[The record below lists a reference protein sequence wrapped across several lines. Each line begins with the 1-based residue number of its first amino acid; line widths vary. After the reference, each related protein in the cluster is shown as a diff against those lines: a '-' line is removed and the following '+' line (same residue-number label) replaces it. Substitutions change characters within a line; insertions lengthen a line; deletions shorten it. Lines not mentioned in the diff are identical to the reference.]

1 MKKSLFVFFTI
12 SILFLSCSSD
22 ESTTS
27 TPQNDYIEWY
37 INGVK
42 YTNGNLTQKTISNSN
57 FQILE
62 NSSKELFLSVVPD
75 NPFVQNTIYNTTNS
89 NIDIT
94 AKYPFPANSVYDGI
108 QYSIKSL
115 KVLEYNGTYISGEFE
130 AKNAVIIDAE
140 TGNSEAVAY
149 DILNGKFKIYR

>member
-1 MKKSLFVFFTI
+1 MKKLLVLLFIYTLLI
-12 SILFLSCSSD
+12 SCSSD
-22 ESTTS
+22 DTSTPA

-42 YTNGNLTQKTISNSN
+42 YTNGNLSQKVIANSN
-57 FQILE
+57 LQILE
-62 NSSKELFLSVVPD
+62 DSSKELFLSVVPD
-75 NPFVQNTIYNTTNS
+75 NPFIQNTTYNTTNS

-94 AKYPFPANSVYDGI
+94 AKYPFPANSIYDGI

-115 KVLEYNGTYISGEFE
+115 KILEFNNTYISGEFE
-130 AKNAVIIDAE
+130 ARDAEIIDSE
-140 TGNSEAVAY
+140 TGNSEAVSY